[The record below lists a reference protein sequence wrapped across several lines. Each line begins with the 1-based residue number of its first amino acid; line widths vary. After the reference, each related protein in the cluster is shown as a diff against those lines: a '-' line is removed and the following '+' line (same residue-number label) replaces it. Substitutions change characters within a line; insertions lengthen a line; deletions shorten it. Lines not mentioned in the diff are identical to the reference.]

1 MRLCIIPFLLLTASL
16 ATGQTVLPLWP
27 GHETGSGTEKDTTTD
42 KDQLIAGKR
51 VVRLTGVNN
60 PTITLYRAAETNN
73 TGAAVVV
80 FPGGGYRILA
90 LDLEGAEVCDWLNSI
105 AVTCV
110 LLKYRVPDA

>member
-1 MRLCIIPFLLLTASL
+1 MRLRLVSLFLLTGLI

-27 GHETGSGTEKDTTTD
+27 AHETTSAGERDTTTD

-51 VVRLTGVNN
+51 VERLTGVTNS
-60 PTITLYRAAETNN
+60 TITLYPAAAANN

-90 LDLEGAEVCDWLNSI
+90 LDLEGTEVCDW
-105 AVTCV
+105 
-110 LLKYRVPDA
+110 